1 MNWNLFKRIDN
12 LELDNMHLNVLLKGA
27 RADIDTLRTI
37 TREQSQWLS
46 SLQSMV
52 TPKPKAA
59 PKPKVVKPKEVMSKA
74 ALNAAFEKRKAYA
87 RAYAAKKRA
96 EKKTAAAG
104 VAA

>member
-37 TREQSQWLS
+37 VREQSQWLS

-59 PKPKVVKPKEVMSKA
+59 PKPKVVKPKA
-74 ALNAAFEKRKAYA
+74 ALNAVLEKKKAYA

-96 EKKTAAAG
+96 EKKAAAAAG